1 MASSSPTSDLDSLL
15 QDLERTCQA
24 RQHHDGRG
32 TRDPAESG
40 LQFPYGS
47 SRLSPNSIGV
57 SPMVSTDG
65 YAVVQDSLRK
75 DVIRELESSSTLIKK
90 RQFEDNILT
99 EKSNLDQSKWE
110 YVGYGIWEDSQTS
123 PGLEEYVIPV
133 QETTKS
139 QSVLNRH
146 VEISTTGKSY
156 SSGITKTLDRS
167 ISASSSNGDGRT
179 HFHPSTT
186 TAASSATKELDDLMV
201 SLGKVEAAKATPHP
215 LLLDEMLD
223 NLHIDMNTQGVTS
236 SPKGV
241 CYKCTKPILGQVVT
255 ALGRP
260 WHPEHFTCFHCDK
273 ALGLETYFERDSQA
287 YCETDYHTLFSPR
300 CANCKTAILDKCISA
315 LDQTWHPEC
324 FVCSSCLKPFGD
336 DCYHE
341 RNGEP
346 FCQACFQGRF
356 LPKCGK
362 CVQPIEDNF
371 ISSLGQQWHMDCFVC
386 EECSTPFRN
395 GNYFEHDGKPYCETH
410 YHSLRG
416 SLCAG
421 CHKAISGRCITA
433 MFKKYHPE
441 HFVCSFCLKQLNKGT
456 FKESNEKPYC
466 HDCHGR
472 LFG

>member
-1 MASSSPTSDLDSLL
+1 MMAEERGIPPNPGSNSPMGPHACHLIPLGKENM
-15 QDLERTCQA
+15 LEYIHVLGVWTMK
-24 RQHHDGRG
+24 DGC
-32 TRDPAESG
+32 
-40 LQFPYGS
+40 FV
-47 SRLSPNSIGV
+47 SRV

-260 WHPEHFTCFHCDK
+260 WHPEVRQSLIIAWRFF
-273 ALGLETYFERDSQA
+273 
-287 YCETDYHTLFSPR
+287 
-300 CANCKTAILDKCISA
+300 
-315 LDQTWHPEC
+315 
-324 FVCSSCLKPFGD
+324 
-336 DCYHE
+336 CYYI
-341 RNGEP
+341 
-346 FCQACFQGRF
+346 F
-356 LPKCGK
+356 L
-362 CVQPIEDNF
+362 I
-371 ISSLGQQWHMDCFVC
+371 
-386 EECSTPFRN
+386 
-395 GNYFEHDGKPYCETH
+395 
-410 YHSLRG
+410 
-416 SLCAG
+416 
-421 CHKAISGRCITA
+421 
-433 MFKKYHPE
+433 
-441 HFVCSFCLKQLNKGT
+441 
-456 FKESNEKPYC
+456 
-466 HDCHGR
+466 
-472 LFG
+472 